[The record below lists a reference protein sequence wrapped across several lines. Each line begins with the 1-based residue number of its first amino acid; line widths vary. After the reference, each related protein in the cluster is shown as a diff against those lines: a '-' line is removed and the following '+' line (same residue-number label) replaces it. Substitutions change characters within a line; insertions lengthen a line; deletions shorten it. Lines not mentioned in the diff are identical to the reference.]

1 MKCSNTTNA
10 RKSSE
15 GFTLVELLVVIA
27 IIGILVSLLLPAINS
42 ARQASLRTK
51 CKNNLHQIGLAMV
64 NHDQAIKRL
73 PWSQVKAQPGV
84 TISGPGSV
92 PGSCFVQILPFIE
105 ENDLFKGYDPNK
117 FVDAPGNIDIAKKII
132 PGFLCPEMIVP
143 PGVTEGYSSYMGC
156 TGDWYSHLWAGG
168 GVIVVD
174 GQSVKNENHGA
185 IVDPKYGPIKLG
197 KIAALDG
204 TSKTFVVGESDY
216 GVVPSTAISAP
227 YGGSA
232 KWATGYYF
240 FSSASTGGKY
250 NADKTLAA
258 PTFPDYDTF
267 RSDHVGGCFFA
278 FCDGSVHFV
287 PNETD
292 ENILDYLSNRNDGKI
307 FDFP

>member
-1 MKCSNTTNA
+1 MKCFKRDA
-10 RKSSE
+10 RTLKQ

-42 ARQASLRTK
+42 ARQAAVRTK
-51 CKNNLHQIGLAMV
+51 CRNNLHQIGLAMV
-64 NHDQAIKRL
+64 SHDQATKRL
-73 PWSQVKAQPGV
+73 PWSQMKSQTGV
-84 TISGPGSV
+84 AMTGTGV
-92 PGSCFVQILPFIE
+92 PGSCFVQILPYIE
-105 ENDLFKGYDPNK
+105 ENDLFKGYDLNQT
-117 FVDAPGNIDIAKKII
+117 VDSATNSVIAKRVI

-168 GVIVVD
+168 GIIVVD
-174 GQSVKNENHGA
+174 GQSVKNENHGV

-197 KIAALDG
+197 KIAAQDG

-216 GVVPSTAISAP
+216 GMVPSTAVSAP

-250 NADKTLAA
+250 NADKTLTA

-287 PNETD
+287 PDETD
-292 ENILDYLSNRNDGKI
+292 EKILDFLANRNDGKT
-307 FDFP
+307 FNFP